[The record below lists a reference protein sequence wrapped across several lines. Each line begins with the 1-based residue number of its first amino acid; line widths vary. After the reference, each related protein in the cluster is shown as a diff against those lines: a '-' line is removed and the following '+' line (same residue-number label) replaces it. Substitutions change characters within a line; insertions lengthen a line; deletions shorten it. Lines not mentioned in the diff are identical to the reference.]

1 MRKTERKREIFAKSI
16 AQKKY
21 IYIYRER
28 ERESW
33 SELLVFA
40 ESIASLRE

>member
-1 MRKTERKREIFAKSI
+1 MRKTERKREIFAESIAKKSI
-16 AQKKY
+16 YSQ
-21 IYIYRER
+21 R